1 MAQRRLRPGT
11 WTLVNSAGAAQK
23 FQIDYQPFS
32 VQGSSSI
39 TFEVTD
45 MGLYD
50 DTSLTEYRVA
60 PSPQTIVSN
69 VGGEQI
75 LLVKGRKD
83 GKKAKI

>member
-1 MAQRRLRPGT
+1 MAQQRLRPGT

-39 TFEVTD
+39 TFEVTK

-60 PSPQTIVSN
+60 PSPQTLVSN
-69 VGGEQI
+69 VGDKAVLEI
-75 LLVKGRKD
+75 KSTPF
-83 GKKAKI
+83 KKIIKT